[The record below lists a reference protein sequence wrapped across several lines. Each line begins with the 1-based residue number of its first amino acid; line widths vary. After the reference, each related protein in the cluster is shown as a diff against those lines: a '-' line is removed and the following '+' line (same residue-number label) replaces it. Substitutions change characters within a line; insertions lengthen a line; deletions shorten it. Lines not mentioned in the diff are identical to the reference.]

1 MSRRIRR
8 WVMAGVLLAA
18 VAAAAAYAPVYVA
31 KRMNPTLQA
40 PPYQA
45 SARAMGLH
53 KSLLAADMHA
63 DSLLW
68 GRDLSTRGTWGH
80 VDVPRLIEGG
90 VALQGFTVVTKVPY
104 GQNIERNTDS
114 FDELTLLA
122 VVGRWPVSTWN
133 SRLQRALYQARRLH
147 EYEIASAGRLFIVKT
162 LPDLDA
168 YLDLRRTNTAVTA
181 GWLGIEG
188 AQALDGSL
196 ANLEQLD
203 RAGFRMFSPAHF
215 IDTEFC
221 GSAHGDGK
229 KGLTALGRDLI
240 RQLESRHMLVDLA
253 HASPATIDDVLAMAT
268 QPVVV
273 SHTGVKGTCDNTR
286 NLDDARLKRIAA
298 TGGVVGIGYWSTAV
312 CGPDADA
319 VARAIRY
326 TVDLIGVDAVALGSD
341 YDGAIAAP
349 FDTTGVVL
357 VTDALIRAGFGEGEI
372 RKIMGGNVV
381 RVLRQ
386 VLPR

>member
-1 MSRRIRR
+1 MARRIRR
-8 WVMAGVLLAA
+8 WVIAGVLLAGL
-18 VAAAAAYAPVYVA
+18 AAAASYAPVYVA
-31 KRMNPTLQA
+31 RRMNETLRL

-45 SARAMGLH
+45 SAGAVRLH
-53 KSLLAADMHA
+53 KSLLVADMHA

-68 GRDLSTRGTWGH
+68 GRNLSTRGAWGH

-122 VVGRWPVSTWN
+122 VLGRWPVATWT
-133 SRLQRALYQARRLH
+133 SRLQRALYQARQLH
-147 EYEIASAGRLFIVKT
+147 EYEIASAGRLFIIKT
-162 LPDLDA
+162 QADLDA
-168 YLDLRRTNTAVTA
+168 YLDLRRTNTDVTA

-196 ANLEQLD
+196 ANLARLD
-203 RAGFRMFSPAHF
+203 EAGFRMLSPAHF

-240 RQLESRHMLVDLA
+240 RQMEARHMLVDLA
-253 HASPATIDDVLAMAT
+253 HASPATIDEVLAMAK

-273 SHTGVKGTCDNTR
+273 SHTGVKGTCDNAR
-286 NLDDARLKRIAA
+286 NLDDDRLKKIAA

-326 TVDLIGVDAVALGSD
+326 AVTLIGVDAVALGSD
-341 YDGAIAAP
+341 FDGAIAAP

-357 VTDALIRAGFGEGEI
+357 VTDALIRAGFEDAEI
-372 RKIMGGNVV
+372 RKIMGENVV

-386 VLPR
+386 ALPK